1 MQMPFHFEN
10 NSPNLQE
17 PVDNWTSL
25 WKMDAHKPPWM
36 KTEISTNKG
45 NDTKYTVYYRTEC
58 FRAIIKSETE
68 KWTLHWGLSGLKS
81 FFSHSTSW
89 E

>member
-1 MQMPFHFEN
+1 MPFHFEN

-17 PVDNWTSL
+17 PVDDWTSL

-45 NDTKYTVYYRTEC
+45 IDTKYKCILYDSTGC
-58 FRAIIKSETE
+58 FLVISKNETE
-68 KWTLHWGLSGLKS
+68 K
-81 FFSHSTSW
+81 
-89 E
+89 